1 MNVIR
6 CKDWYIGTEKMM
18 EKEDMTVCRSLCK
31 VAVTV
36 VFFVCVINTRYKTMI
51 AGCVFVSN
59 RNPLRL
65 FVVQMLSMYTPPSDG
80 LDNQRIYLFSKN

>member
-1 MNVIR
+1 MNVIC

-36 VFFVCVINTRYKTMI
+36 VFFCVINT
-51 AGCVFVSN
+51 GQCVGFH
-59 RNPLRL
+59 
-65 FVVQMLSMYTPPSDG
+65 MLLNKYCFIDSWMCIC
-80 LDNQRIYLFSKN
+80 Q